1 MTGGCHS
8 LSRTFGPDTVLLP
21 AAGQVVRGL
30 GCNSPGLL
38 DPPPLPNILSK
49 KVILI
54 KSTIYKPY
62 IMKKLNLILLLVF
75 VSSVVFSQT
84 EIGGSIYNSVLTL
97 IKANSPY
104 KLKSGF
110 WGSLQRVF

>member
-1 MTGGCHS
+1 
-8 LSRTFGPDTVLLP
+8 
-21 AAGQVVRGL
+21 
-30 GCNSPGLL
+30 
-38 DPPPLPNILSK
+38 
-49 KVILI
+49 
-54 KSTIYKPY
+54 
-62 IMKKLNLILLLVF
+62 MKKLNLILLLVF